1 MKVKNLLAVA
11 LVAAAIS
18 SCSNYKPASTVLNN
32 KIDTVSYAI
41 GMARSNGFLPYLQ
54 NQMGVDSAYMA
65 DFWRGFFEGAAK
77 SSDMALN
84 AYMAGLQIGMSEGEQ
99 TVNSISMELFG
110 ESSDLSLNRDNYL
123 NGFVDGTNLNDKIM
137 SREVASETA
146 ERLFDE
152 IHAESM
158 ELEYGDNKAAGQIF
172 LEEKAKE
179 EGIIATG
186 SGLLYKVIKKGKGK
200 IPTIDQRVTV
210 KYKGSL
216 IDGTVFD
223 ESTTGI
229 ELSVG
234 NVIEGWQEALQ
245 MMPVGSK
252 WELYIPYELGYG
264 ERAAGA
270 DIKPY
275 SALIFEV
282 ELVSI
287 L

>member
-1 MKVKNLLAVA
+1 
-11 LVAAAIS
+11 
-18 SCSNYKPASTVLNN
+18 
-32 KIDTVSYAI
+32 
-41 GMARSNGFLPYLQ
+41 
-54 NQMGVDSAYMA
+54 
-65 DFWRGFFEGAAK
+65 
-77 SSDMALN
+77 
-84 AYMAGLQIGMSEGEQ
+84 MSEGEQ